1 MTVSLCVV
9 AYNEEAFL
17 NNLFKDIINQTYD
30 HSKMEIVLVNSA
42 STDNTRSVMERFAAS
57 KHDFKAITVLD
68 NPRKKQASGWNVA
81 ISAAKGDV
89 IIRID
94 AHSHI
99 PPEFTRLNM
108 KNIGEGEFVSGGVR
122 PCIIENDTSWG
133 KTLLDIEN
141 SLFGSSFNKCRRGG
155 GKTYV
160 KTMFHAAYRRE
171 VFENVGGFNENLL
184 RTEDNEMHYRIRKAG
199 YKLSFDSDIVS
210 YQYARSNLKR
220 MIKQKYGNGKWIG
233 LTLGVAPGCISLFH
247 FAPICF
253 LLGMIATTA
262 LAALGIW
269 QLAALMWSLYGLFAL
284 VSMALS
290 IAQNGFLLPKL
301 LMPLGFLILHLAYG
315 IGTLVGLV
323 QMPFKRKALAVC
335 EDIDKVRKS
344 VAENSI

>member
-133 KTLLDIEN
+133 LSLLDLEN
-141 SLFGSSFNKCRRGG
+141 SLFGSSFNKC
-155 GKTYV
+155 
-160 KTMFHAAYRRE
+160 
-171 VFENVGGFNENLL
+171 
-184 RTEDNEMHYRIRKAG
+184 
-199 YKLSFDSDIVS
+199 
-210 YQYARSNLKR
+210 
-220 MIKQKYGNGKWIG
+220 
-233 LTLGVAPGCISLFH
+233 
-247 FAPICF
+247 
-253 LLGMIATTA
+253 
-262 LAALGIW
+262 
-269 QLAALMWSLYGLFAL
+269 
-284 VSMALS
+284 
-290 IAQNGFLLPKL
+290 
-301 LMPLGFLILHLAYG
+301 
-315 IGTLVGLV
+315 
-323 QMPFKRKALAVC
+323 
-335 EDIDKVRKS
+335 
-344 VAENSI
+344 